1 MLIEVKRL
9 PNNFIQISGDGLTQ
23 QDLFEMACE
32 LSQAVW
38 VHEDNLIC
46 ENMEDTEEIIYN
58 VITINHDV
66 EDIHNRFT
74 KQNKWTE
81 TNYIL
86 YE

>member
-9 PNNFIQISGDGLTQ
+9 PNNFIQISGSGLTQ
-23 QDLFEMACE
+23 QDMFEIACR
-32 LSQAVW
+32 LTQAVW
-38 VHEDNLIC
+38 IHEDSLIC
-46 ENMEDTEEIIYN
+46 EIMERTEETIYE

-66 EDIHNRFT
+66 EDIHNKFT